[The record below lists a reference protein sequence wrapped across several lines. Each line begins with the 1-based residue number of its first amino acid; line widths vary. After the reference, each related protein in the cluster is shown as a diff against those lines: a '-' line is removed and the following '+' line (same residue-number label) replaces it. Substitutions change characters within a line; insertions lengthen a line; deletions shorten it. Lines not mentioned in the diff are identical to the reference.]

1 MQALGRQI
9 ERPELKEIV
18 LEASRAL
25 AHLDADRLDELAA
38 SCRMLNR
45 AQMAANPADRA
56 KLALETQATAQ
67 EMQVFGHMLQAT
79 RANMRVLRRLRE
91 LRAGHVEYAP
101 PALHD

>member
-1 MQALGRQI
+1 MHALRRQI
-9 ERPELKEIV
+9 ERPELKKIV

-25 AHLDADRLDELAA
+25 AHLDADRLEELVA

-45 AQMAANPADRA
+45 AQVAADRA
-56 KLALETQATAQ
+56 ELALEMQATAQ

-91 LRAGHVEYAP
+91 LRAEHVEYAP
-101 PALHD
+101 PVLHD